1 MASSYEFA
9 LFSSLRSTFDF
20 SPSACCTTEYSTSCS
35 EPWGFMALKN
45 VALALAKNADAVPT
59 VLFTPMST
67 LLLLVCRLKR
77 AVLSWSGITGQLLCH
92 LQKLVSWAQ
101 LKNPGTAVRAA
112 AGRSR
117 SLFLSLFLFS
127 LSPPLSSS
135 LLRAEKK
142 PTRARGD
149 VLLVI
154 IGPGVGESVRERVIW
169 ASAERRGEKGGR
181 GGERRA
187 GQSPEPGERR
197 AERVEKAA
205 RAGARSGGPRRS
217 GRGGEVC
224 VRRAAS
230 PGCSGGR
237 FPSALSAE
245 GSAPQQDLL

>member
-101 LKNPGTAVRAA
+101 LKNPGTAVQRAV
-112 AGRSR
+112 GP
-117 SLFLSLFLFS
+117 SLFC
-127 LSPPLSSS
+127 
-135 LLRAEKK
+135 RRREEN
-142 PTRARGD
+142 TRAHTHGEILR
-149 VLLVI
+149 VMNMI
-154 IGPGVGESVRERVIW
+154 IGPGTVGPCG
-169 ASAERRGEKGGR
+169 SARAGR
-181 GGERRA
+181 GGE
-187 GQSPEPGERR
+187 GDGT
-197 AERVEKAA
+197 A
-205 RAGARSGGPRRS
+205 RAGWPGRGEGARRAARRGEEKRREEDRRGS
-217 GRGGEVC
+217 ERGGEGGGGEERSEAERERADPARALL
-224 VRRAAS
+224 RRSAL
-230 PGCSGGR
+230 PGCNGVL
-237 FPSALSAE
+237 FPSAPSAE

>member
-149 VLLVI
+149 VLLLI

-169 ASAERRGEKGGR
+169 ASAERRGEKGR
-181 GGERRA
+181 GEA
-187 GQSPEPGERR
+187 RR
-197 AERVEKAA
+197 AEP
-205 RAGARSGGPRRS
+205 GARGKKGRESGE
-217 GRGGEVC
+217 GGE
-224 VRRAAS
+224 
-230 PGCSGGR
+230 GW
-237 FPSALSAE
+237 SAE
-245 GSAPQQDLL
+245 RWPEAQRARRRGLCAPRGFPGLQWRSLSQRSLS